1 MKALTLATTALIL
14 AAPLAAQQR
23 TPPTAPDA
31 PRARQE
37 LRERAA
43 ERPAVPAL
51 TDEQRQKLRAA
62 QDRHRDALREIADR
76 RLAAERRLEDEMR
89 AVLTPEQFRM
99 MRGRATTG
107 GRRAGTGEPRAPRRD
122 RR

>member
-37 LRERAA
+37 LRQRAA
-43 ERPAVPAL
+43 ERPPLPEL
-51 TDEQRQKLRAA
+51 TAEQRQKLRAA

-76 RLAAERRLEDEMR
+76 RLAAQRRLEDEMR
-89 AVLTPEQFRM
+89 AILTPEQFRM
-99 MRGRATTG
+99 MRGRAATG
-107 GRRAGTGEPRAPRRD
+107 GRRAGTDTPRPPIRERR
-122 RR
+122 